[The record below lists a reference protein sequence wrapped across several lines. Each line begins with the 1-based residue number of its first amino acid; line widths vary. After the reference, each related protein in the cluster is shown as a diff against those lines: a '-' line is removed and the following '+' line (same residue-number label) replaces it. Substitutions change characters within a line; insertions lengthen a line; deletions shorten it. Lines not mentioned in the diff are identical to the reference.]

1 MHVEPHGTCAELDR
15 RIRNASDQPKLR
27 QRLRAIRLALDQ
39 LTAEEVGRRVGLSRR
54 QVQTWVQRFNAAGW
68 QGLEDFP
75 GRGQPLPL
83 APDEQARL
91 GERLAAGPRPE
102 DGVCTL
108 RGEDIRRILEQEFG
122 VCRKL
127 SSVYYLLHRL
137 GFSSLVPRPRHPRTD
152 PSRQEAFKKK
162 NCPSNSR
169 RFRSSTLPK
178 SSASSSRTRPA
189 SDSKAR

>member
-1 MHVEPHGTCAELDR
+1 MHVEPHGTCEELDR
-15 RIRNASDQPKLR
+15 RIRNASDRPKLR

-68 QGLEDFP
+68 QGLEDHA
-75 GRGQPLPL
+75 GRGKPLPL
-83 APDEQARL
+83 TPEEQTRL

-137 GFSSLVPRPRHPRTD
+137 GYSSLAPRPRHPQAD
-152 PSRQEAFKKK
+152 PSRQEEFKKK
-162 NCPSNSR
+162 SCPSSSR
-169 RFRSSTLPK
+169 KFRSSTPRK
-178 SSASSSRTRPA
+178 GSASSSRTRPA
-189 SDSKAR
+189 SDSKGR